1 MSFWKLTKAL
11 AAAPT
16 DGING
21 VLAPLKALDDHVDP
35 PVRSPSLSPSTSS
48 EPDSLSPDDL
58 AAHYRALDTL
68 LAEPDL
74 LSEIKS
80 GSNPRLTDFLAR
92 KEIVLRLGGW
102 VVWGLGRGFVDPHDA
117 ADDEGGAAAGR
128 GFDSGLLPDEME
140 QGKVPDEVLAAG
152 ERERKGMG
160 GVPRRRDITAEGK
173 FAEGDPVEETDLER
187 KWTNFPR
194 ISTEILVSSSPS
206 LTDSLFR
213 HDAASSKPHTCPS
226 PASFLLPFW
235 ESILGSTELQL
246 ASRAQ
251 QVGYWARV
259 NSVLLDGPMGQEVLS
274 QILTIPHLP
283 ARLLALLPFCSPIND
298 LLLLLLRV
306 SRPPSPLVPSAVTQT
321 IRMLDPFSALGKPG
335 HVAAEELLRGIIEIC
350 LAVPCA
356 QGGAGGPGGAPFG
369 GPGAGPG
376 AGEEPVFEWRDTTLA
391 RKIADEKSVRTLLD
405 WVLAGQDE
413 AAPPR
418 RASVVEPVVVEEG
431 TPVAA
436 PAPPPSE
443 ATAST
448 AGSPTVVDEQDD
460 DARQRELRTS
470 SLISSLAVLTELIRK
485 NNSDFV
491 EQQMLTWARRRQAA
505 EAERELLEADGAEVV
520 RDPRDED
527 DERTDDKGPSVVD
540 LGTMLSLV
548 ARRIGEFQ
556 QLVQKPRSSTAPV
569 RTAGGMLS
577 PLTLERFRICEFYAE
592 LLHCSNMSLLN
603 RTDRTA
609 ALYDESGHLARG
621 FEAADELAAAL
632 AAPGQTSAEDELDL
646 PRGLQSP
653 EIPVPSDFS
662 TSPNDHS
669 FGPYSGMSTPSGR
682 ESLDEESGGVL
693 TKAEAK
699 ELKAIIAAAGKIDEE
714 EDDDDERG
722 PSAAAAEA
730 RDVDEASTPRAA
742 ASEGAKRDSRT
753 SNGSSLEHD
762 LPPTPSV
769 YSVASRQLPAVPL
782 PPGPLLKSK
791 FLEHGVIPT
800 MLRLFF
806 EFPWHNFLHNVV
818 FDLVQQIFHG
828 RLDRTLDR
836 QLAES
841 VFTDGKLC
849 ERILD
854 GQKANDVAAAART
867 NMRLGYM
874 SHLVLIAEETVKLF
888 ERFPELHQA
897 VEASIPQPAWSE
909 FVSTALRE
917 ARERDSA
924 PLGGGRTGL
933 HLSVDK
939 APSSS
944 SLSDEDDEFPMNS
957 ARAMRAMDAAGGP
970 GAGGEAGGGLGKL
983 TPAAEAG
990 GAGGV
995 SDQFSR
1001 YLADALTSDRAVGSS
1016 DEDDE
1021 DDNWLGGSR
1030 FDPGDVDFELDAD
1043 GDSRTPRAFGFDDR
1057 FDAAGPSAFGSRVG
1071 ATDDDGEWAS
1081 YGAGQSGATS
1091 SGDAFGSDDFSP
1103 TVASTSAT
1111 SHGGFTSF
1119 APTFGSDFV
1128 SASSLSAPPP
1138 QDEDDFGDFEGG
1150 DSSEAFP
1157 SGASI
1162 TLPPMDSF
1170 DDFDFG
1176 EETRAGGPAAPSFG
1190 GAVDR
1195 PPFERAST
1203 EEDDGSDRFG
1213 RLSLGDMSE
1222 PGSPAEAQDKPLP
1235 SIDDALANDA
1245 LATSTADED
1254 SPDGSTAA
1262 DRATSP
1268 TEPLGPSVHPGAH
1281 LTQDGMVE
1289 VEVEGRTVRA
1299 PADDIILAHR
1309 RNSLDGSQRRPSL
1322 DQRRT
1327 SSTSSAGRRSSS
1339 SERSVPAPSSS

>member
-35 PVRSPSLSPSTSS
+35 PVRSPSSSPSTSS
-48 EPDSLSPDDL
+48 EPDHLSPDDL
-58 AAHYRALDTL
+58 ATHYRALDTL

-160 GVPRRRDITAEGK
+160 GVPRRRDVTAEGK
-173 FAEGDPVEETDLER
+173 FAEGDPVEETDFER
-187 KWTNFPR
+187 KSANYPR
-194 ISTEILVSSSPS
+194 ICTEILVSSSPS

-213 HDAASSKPHTCPS
+213 HDSASSKPHTCPS

-251 QVGYWARV
+251 QVGFWARV

-350 LAVPCA
+350 LAVPRA

-413 AAPPR
+413 AAPVRP
-418 RASVVEPVVVEEG
+418 APVVEDAAHGP
-431 TPVAA
+431 A
-436 PAPPPSE
+436 PALSPSDAASSE
-443 ATAST
+443 A
-448 AGSPTVVDEQDD
+448 GSATVVDEQDD

-520 RDPRDED
+520 RDPRDEHD
-527 DERTDDKGPSVVD
+527 DRVDDKGPSVVD

-603 RTDRTA
+603 RADRTA
-609 ALYDESGHLARG
+609 ALYDENGHLARG
-621 FEAADELAAAL
+621 FDAADELAAAL
-632 AAPGQTSAEDELDL
+632 AAPGQSSAEDELDL

-653 EIPVPSDFS
+653 ELPVPSDFS

-714 EDDDDERG
+714 DDDGDDERG
-722 PSAAAAEA
+722 KVAADEGQE
-730 RDVDEASTPRAA
+730 VDPASTPGAA
-742 ASEGAKRDSRT
+742 TSDGAKRDSRT
-753 SNGSSLEHD
+753 SNGSSTREEHD

-800 MLRLFF
+800 MLTLFF

-849 ERILD
+849 ERLLD

-874 SHLVLIAEETVKLF
+874 SHLVLIAEEAVKLF

-897 VEASIPQPAWSE
+897 VESSIPQPAWSE
-909 FVSTALRE
+909 FVSTTLRE

-933 HLSVDK
+933 SLSIDK
-939 APSSS
+939 APSAS

-970 GAGGEAGGGLGKL
+970 GGGSVGGAEGGGLGKM
-983 TPAAEAG
+983 AAAADVG
-990 GAGGV
+990 GASSV

-1043 GDSRTPRAFGFDDR
+1043 ADSRTPRAFGFDDR

-1071 ATDDDGEWAS
+1071 STDDDGEWAS
-1081 YGAGQSGATS
+1081 YSTGQSASTSGA
-1091 SGDAFGSDDFSP
+1091 DAFGSDDFSP

-1111 SHGGFTSF
+1111 SHDGFTSF

-1128 SASSLSAPPP
+1128 SASSLSAPQ

-1195 PPFERAST
+1195 PPFARTAT
-1203 EEDDGSDRFG
+1203 EEEDGSDRFG

-1222 PGSPAEAQDKPLP
+1222 PGSPAEVQDKPLP

-1245 LATSTADED
+1245 LATSHDD
-1254 SPDGSTAA
+1254 PHDGSTAA

-1281 LTQDGMVE
+1281 LTHDGMVE

-1309 RNSLDGSQRRPSL
+1309 RNSLDGTQRRPSFE
-1322 DQRRT
+1322 QRRT
-1327 SSTSSAGRRSSS
+1327 SSSSSIGRRSSS
-1339 SERSVPAPSSS
+1339 TERDNVTPSSSS